1 MKPAGALVAG
11 RRSTAAR
18 RRLEIA
24 GLALLASGCGMI
36 PYVAGYSPHPPSAG
50 VTIGDS
56 SGRVVGSGVFVE
68 ERKGVRILIDLK
80 GVAPG
85 IKAVHIHE
93 VGRCDPPSFDSA
105 GTHFN
110 PGKTVHG
117 STNPRGPH
125 AGDLPNITVDSAGQG
140 HLEFTDR
147 RITLGKGATSLF
159 DPDGSALVVH
169 EQADDL
175 RTDPDG
181 ASGARVA
188 CGIIVRGG

>member
-1 MKPAGALVAG
+1 MIRAGARVAG
-11 RRSTAAR
+11 RRGIAAR
-18 RRLEIA
+18 RGFEIA
-24 GLALLASGCGMI
+24 GLALFVSGCSLF
-36 PYVAGYSPHPPSAG
+36 PYVAGYSPHPPVAG
-50 VTIGDS
+50 VTISDA
-56 SGRVVGSGVFVE
+56 SGRVVGNGVLVE

-80 GVAPG
+80 GLAPG

-105 GTHFN
+105 GAHFN
-110 PGKTVHG
+110 PGKNLHG
-117 STNPRGPH
+117 SANPRGPH

-159 DPDGSALVVH
+159 DLDGSALVVH

-175 RTDPDG
+175 RTEPDG
-181 ASGARVA
+181 ASGARAA